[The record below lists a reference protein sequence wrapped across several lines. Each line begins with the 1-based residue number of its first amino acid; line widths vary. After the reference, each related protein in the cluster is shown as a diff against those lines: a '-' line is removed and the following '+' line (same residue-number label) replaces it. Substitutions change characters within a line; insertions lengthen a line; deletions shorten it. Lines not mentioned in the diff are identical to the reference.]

1 MSEALVLFI
10 SHTEA
15 DRPLADALRRALDT
29 LIDHSPA
36 LQVASSTDHERG
48 PQAGQDWRDW
58 IHEQVARQQRAIIV
72 LSPHALGKP
81 WVLWEAGAC
90 WGVARGAQR
99 SDAAGALIPVAYGL
113 NENECP
119 DPLRSGQIV
128 NGTRRES
135 VEALF
140 DQLLDALDLPPRQRG
155 AAGKRMEAV
164 LTDYLASVQAAL
176 LRRPSLVTE
185 ANVQDWLA
193 RLDELLHG
201 QRYSEL
207 PEFERWLM
215 LAFGRD
221 TDDTAPAAQR
231 AIDVRLH
238 RRLGEAY
245 RGQKRFGAAVSQL
258 RLAWYLAPRDIY
270 VLRPLAE
277 VTMKRLLEDGSDP
290 EGQLGRELDTLLK
303 VVADLDPQY
312 QDTPDSAALY
322 AKYLRKVKQQPAE
335 ADAVLAR
342 CLEKNPDSY
351 YLADLLAQAHLAEGQ
366 HDDARRVYGQALDIL
381 SRVRDQNPWTQ
392 ATAAAAHLVLGRPE
406 EASQRFR
413 EAVALKPP
421 PADVETI
428 LSGLR
433 TVARHA
439 GIDEPTLQSVISS
452 KALS

>member
-48 PQAGQDWRDW
+48 PQAGQDWRNW

-140 DQLLDALDLPPRQRG
+140 DQLLDTLDLNPRQRG
-155 AAGKRMEAV
+155 AAGKRMEGV

-193 RLDELLHG
+193 RLDELLRG

-221 TDDTAPAAQR
+221 ADDSAPPAQR

-258 RLAWYLAPRDIY
+258 QLAWHLAPRDIY

-290 EGQLGRELDTLLK
+290 DGQLGRELDTLLK

-322 AKYLRKVKQQPAE
+322 AKYLRKVKRQPAE

-342 CLEKNPDSY
+342 C
-351 YLADLLAQAHLAEGQ
+351 QIGRAH
-366 HDDARRVYGQALDIL
+366 V
-381 SRVRDQNPWTQ
+381 
-392 ATAAAAHLVLGRPE
+392 
-406 EASQRFR
+406 
-413 EAVALKPP
+413 
-421 PADVETI
+421 
-428 LSGLR
+428 
-433 TVARHA
+433 
-439 GIDEPTLQSVISS
+439 
-452 KALS
+452 